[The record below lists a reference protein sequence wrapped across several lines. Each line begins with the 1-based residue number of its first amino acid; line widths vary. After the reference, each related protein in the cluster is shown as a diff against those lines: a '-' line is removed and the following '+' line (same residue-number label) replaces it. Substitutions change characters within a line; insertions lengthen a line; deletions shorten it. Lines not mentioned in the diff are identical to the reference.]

1 VKQATAAGVTRW
13 RRKLPSIRIT
23 GDLIRHDQL
32 LSPHLYGTRQSR
44 HHLDGAVF
52 RKTDVQPDIA
62 PEFGRVFMFISQRIR
77 TAAPV
82 VASALSL
89 GRGTQPDMS
98 GARLEVLAVVI
109 AHFVSNHSAWR
120 DDVHDYLSRASAS
133 YDAHEVDF
141 VLDVFSGDDPH
152 VSLWTTDHTGI
163 LRLTEEIDW
172 DSAWKRDD
180 SQFA

>member
-1 VKQATAAGVTRW
+1 MKQATAAGVTRW
-13 RRKLPSIRIT
+13 RWELPSIRIN
-23 GDLIRHDQL
+23 GDLTRHDQL

-44 HHLDGAVF
+44 HHFDGAVF

-62 PEFGRVFMFISQRIR
+62 PEFERVFMFISQRIR

-89 GRGTQPDMS
+89 GHDTQPDIS

-109 AHFVSNHSAWR
+109 AHFIAKYLPWR
-120 DDVHDYLSRASAS
+120 VDVHEYLRRASAS
-133 YDAHEVDF
+133 YDAREVDF
-141 VLDVFSGDDPH
+141 VLDVFSGDDPR
-152 VSLWTTDHTGI
+152 VSLWTTDYSGF

-180 SQFA
+180 SRFA